1 MGCTMSV
8 QSSLCGF
15 SFHRTTNL
23 QEIIIGQTFVYW
35 HYLIRISTIILATI
49 EKCSSL
55 FQLHISV
62 RQNCFVHSNKTTYYN
77 RLKATQT
84 QESSCLLVI
93 LTLKISK
100 GAGEVAK
107 WLTVLTAFAEGR
119 VRFPVPTSGG
129 LQLPLIPCQG
139 FQCPLASACEH
150 KLTQVYI
157 HTYKFKTQLQKYVK
171 QCQSP
176 TSNTPSFFGK

>member
-15 SFHRTTNL
+15 SFHRTTSL
-23 QEIIIGQTFVYW
+23 QEIIIGQTFVCW
-35 HYLIRISTIILATI
+35 HYLIRISTIILETI

-62 RQNCFVHSNKTTYYN
+62 RQNCFVHSNKTTRYN
-77 RLKATQT
+77 RLKAVQT
-84 QESSCLLVI
+84 QESSCLLVRSA
-93 LTLKISK
+93 LKLSK

-107 WLTVLTAFAEGR
+107 WLTGLLLLQRQGQVPSTHIRRFTTAFTPMPG
-119 VRFPVPTSGG
+119 
-129 LQLPLIPCQG
+129 IPMPSCFCMQ
-139 FQCPLASACEH
+139 AYSEH

-157 HTYKFKTQLQKYVK
+157 HTYKFKT
-171 QCQSP
+171 
-176 TSNTPSFFGK
+176 